1 MSPWL
6 NLAKLLTPAS
16 WSWTLASFVMV
27 VICFYFISF
36 VGKRRMGVKVSYHFP
51 YNAAPFIVG
60 QASLSSFHLLW
71 LVWAVCGGL
80 FITNFILCNYLKVL
94 VKPVFE
100 RPIDTAQVIFV
111 DNTENQ
117 FS

>member
-6 NLAKLLTPAS
+6 NLVKLLTPAS
-16 WSWTLASFVMV
+16 WSWTLASFAMV

-36 VGKRRMGVKVSYHFP
+36 VGKGRMGVKVTYQFP
-51 YNAAPFIVG
+51 YNAAPSIVG

>member
-1 MSPWL
+1 
-6 NLAKLLTPAS
+6 
-16 WSWTLASFVMV
+16 
-27 VICFYFISF
+27 
-36 VGKRRMGVKVSYHFP
+36 MGVKVSYHFP
-51 YNAAPFIVG
+51 YNAAPSIVG
-60 QASLSSFHLLW
+60 QASLSSFSLLW

-100 RPIDTAQVIFV
+100 RPIDTAQMIFV

-117 FS
+117 FR